1 MHGGIAIQG
10 LGKRFRRRNAD
21 APRTTKEWVLR
32 GWRTPLQNNHFWAL
46 RDITLSIKP
55 GEMFGV
61 IGHNGAGKSTLLRLL
76 GGVMQPDEGE
86 VASNGQVSGLLA
98 LNTGMHEDLSGR
110 ENILINGVIAGLSLA
125 EAKERMPDIIRFAE
139 LEAFID
145 SPVRTYSSGM
155 KLRLGFATAAH
166 VEPDIL
172 LIDEV
177 LSVGDLAFQQKCLAR
192 LDSFRQRGCTIVLI
206 THEHEKVASLC
217 DRAAWLNAG
226 KLALVGEPA
235 MVLDG
240 YRESLHRET
249 LARMA
254 ATPAVT
260 TSADA
265 GALEPQVNR
274 FGSLEGAITGVRLL
288 GADGEPLQQIHSGDP
303 LTVELS
309 FEALSFTDA
318 AIVSVAIGNDEH
330 GTCLD
335 LNSEV
340 EGVTLPALDRLGTLR
355 ITLDRLD
362 LAPGAYFI
370 SVGLFPQDWAHALD
384 YHWRAYP
391 LTVEGQRVAH
401 GSLSPPR
408 SWKLMSPAEMSD

>member
-21 APRTTKEWVLR
+21 APRTTKEWLLR
-32 GWRTPLQNNHFWAL
+32 GWRTPARKDHFWAL
-46 RDITLSIKP
+46 RDVTLSIKP

-86 VASNGQVSGLLA
+86 ITSNGRVSGLLT

-166 VEPDIL
+166 VEPDVL

-177 LSVGDLAFQQKCLAR
+177 LSVGDLAFQQKCLQR
-192 LDSFRQRGCTIVLI
+192 IESFRNRGCTIVLI

-217 DRAAWLNAG
+217 DRAAWLHGG
-226 KLALVGEPA
+226 KLARVGEPA

-240 YRESLHRET
+240 YRESMHNET
-249 LARMA
+249 RARTVA
-254 ATPAVT
+254 APTATTPVQGAV
-260 TSADA
+260 
-265 GALEPQVNR
+265 LEPQANR
-274 FGSLEGAITGVRLL
+274 FGSFEATIKGVRLL
-288 GADGEPLQQIHSGDP
+288 AANGGPLQQIDSGDP
-303 LTVELS
+303 LTVEIS
-309 FEALSFTDA
+309 VDA
-318 AIVSVAIGNDEH
+318 GSIKEPAIVSLAIGNDEH

-335 LNSEV
+335 LNSDV
-340 EGVTLPALDRLGTLR
+340 EEIALPALDRLGTLQ
-355 ITLDRLD
+355 ITIDRLD

-370 SVGLFPQDWAHALD
+370 SVGLYPQDWSYALD
-384 YHWRAYP
+384 YHWQAYP
-391 LTVEGQRVAH
+391 LTVEGRRVAH
-401 GSLSPPR
+401 GALSPPR
-408 SWKLMSPAEMSD
+408 NWKVGVPAEAAD